1 MKKVW
6 LIVAAALVVAGCLLV
21 GGVLVAV
28 MSPLNWD
35 FTRLSEFETN
45 RHEISEDFA
54 NIAIQTDTADIVFV
68 PSDDDTTEIISH
80 EQKNLYH
87 SVEVKDGTLVIE
99 LIDTRKWYEMIGIS
113 FGSSKLTVSLPR
125 GEYDTLTVREST
137 GDIEIPADFTFR
149 SMEITTSTGYVTN
162 RASLTDHLEIT
173 TSTGDIRVENVAV
186 GSMKLSVSTGHITAS
201 NVTCTTYIHIRVSTG
216 DTRLTDVTCSDLNST
231 GRTGH
236 LTMKNLIA
244 QGLISVGRS
253 TGDIKF
259 DGCDAAEI
267 TVETDTGDVT
277 GTLLSDKV
285 FLVKTDTGRIKV
297 PESIVGGKCSIRT
310 DTGDILMD
318 VVPLNPQ

>member
-6 LIVAAALVVAGCLLV
+6 LIVAAALVVAGCLLC

-28 MSPLNWD
+28 MAPLDWD
-35 FTRLSEFETN
+35 FTRLSEDETN
-45 RHEISEDFA
+45 RHEISEDFQ
-54 NIAIQTDTADIVFV
+54 NISIQTDTADIVFV
-68 PSDDDTTEIISH
+68 PSDNDTTEIISH

-99 LIDTRKWYEMIGIS
+99 LIDTRRWYEMIGIS

-137 GDIEIPADFTFR
+137 GDIKIPADFTFR
-149 SMEITTSTGYVTN
+149 SMEITTSTGHVTN
-162 RASLTDHLEIT
+162 RASVSGHLEIE
-173 TSTGDIRVENVAV
+173 TSTGDIHVEDLAV

-201 NVTCTTYIHIRVSTG
+201 NVTCVGDIHIRVSTG
-216 DTRLTDVTCSDLNST
+216 DTRLTDVTCGNLTTEGS
-231 GRTGH
+231 TGH
-236 LTMKNLIA
+236 LTMKNLVA
-244 QGLISVGRS
+244 ERLISVERD
-253 TGDIKF
+253 TGDVKF

-285 FLVKTDTGRIKV
+285 FLAKTDTGCIRV
-297 PESIVGGKCSIRT
+297 PESVVGGKCSIKT

>member
-28 MSPLNWD
+28 MAPLNWD

-45 RHEISEDFA
+45 RHEISEDFQ
-54 NIAIQTDTADIVFV
+54 NISIQTDTADIVFV
-68 PSDDDTTEIISH
+68 PSDGDTTEIISH
-80 EQKNLYH
+80 EQKKLYH

-125 GEYDTLTVREST
+125 GEYDTLTVRENT
-137 GDIEIPADFTFR
+137 GDIKIPADFTFR
-149 SMEITTSTGYVTN
+149 SMEITTSTGYVRN
-162 RASLTDHLEIT
+162 RASVSGHLEIE
-173 TSTGDIRVENVAV
+173 TSTGDINVKNVAV
-186 GSMKLSVSTGHITAS
+186 RSMKLATSTGHITAS
-201 NVTCTTYIHIRVSTG
+201 NVTCTTYIHIPVSTG
-216 DTRLTDVTCSDLNST
+216 DIRLTDVTCSDLNST

-236 LTMKNLIA
+236 LTMKNLVA
-244 QGLISVGRS
+244 QRLISVRRS

-267 TVETDTGDVT
+267 RVETDTGNVT

-285 FLVKTDTGRIKV
+285 FRIKTDTGRV
-297 PESIVGGKCSIRT
+297 EFPDSAVGGICWITT